1 MKIRQKTKKKKIVLS
16 SKITNV
22 WERKTLSKEWP
33 CLTTMFLEDLV
44 IFFTKRYE
52 ILSFKS
58 SWLQMSWTKKLP
70 WQKTLKNTCKLGFSM
85 SRATLDL
92 SSITKQNNQRQEHN
106 ECKKN
111 VEWNFILIIYHEN
124 INKNERNKVMVQ
136 DMLNKLKIMKG
147 AIFIYNHLES
157 WFKETIVQPIVQG
170 TFLNTFLTTHYVWK
184 LKGDK

>member
-1 MKIRQKTKKKKIVLS
+1 
-16 SKITNV
+16 
-22 WERKTLSKEWP
+22 
-33 CLTTMFLEDLV
+33 
-44 IFFTKRYE
+44 
-52 ILSFKS
+52 
-58 SWLQMSWTKKLP
+58 
-70 WQKTLKNTCKLGFSM
+70 M
-85 SRATLDL
+85 SRATLDW
-92 SSITKQNNQRQEHN
+92 SSITKQYNQRQEHN

-111 VEWNFILIIYHEN
+111 VEWKFILIIYHEN

-147 AIFIYNHLES
+147 TIFIYNHLES